1 MLPFRCLQGD
11 FDFPFF
17 WFGEIWGRGCTLF
30 SETTCHAQA
39 FCMERHVPDFRCKYL
54 IKGLGFRAT
63 RKLFAWSGM
72 CRISV
77 ANI

>member
-39 FCMERHVPDFRCKYL
+39 FCMERHVPDFRCKYRQRLDPDIIL
-54 IKGLGFRAT
+54 IRNSKT
-63 RKLFAWSGM
+63 
-72 CRISV
+72 
-77 ANI
+77 